1 MRGVRPVDYV
11 ITGVLVTLAASLAIL
26 NITASV
32 GEGVE
37 SQSWLQLPVLVATAL
52 PVLWWRRAPVL
63 AVGAATALMT
73 AHDLLFGYG
82 VRCGSGLPLAFAFA
96 FLIGLGSDRRKGLVG
111 VALTIGLVVAVLVR
125 DTAAGFEALPAAAVI
140 VLVMWGIGQV
150 VRNRSALGDEL
161 RRRNAELAEL
171 RDRRAALEVAD
182 DRMRVSQQL
191 ETLLDTRLG
200 DLEDAARSAQDDPR
214 EALQTIEDGSR
225 RTLADMREIVGTLRG
240 DELALTPA
248 PSVAQMEALLERSG
262 RGVLTVSGDPRELPA
277 SLELSA
283 YRIVEHLAEVLASD
297 TAVTVHFRPDALE
310 IAIAGAFARGAD
322 LRGAL
327 ARARERAR
335 LHAGSVEA
343 KVGRGQARVLA
354 RLPVG

>member
-1 MRGVRPVDYV
+1 MRDVRLVDYLF
-11 ITGVLVTLAASLAIL
+11 TAVLVGLAATLGVM
-26 NITASV
+26 NITAADW
-32 GEGVE
+32 EGVE
-37 SQSWLQLPVLVATAL
+37 SHSWLQVPLLVATAL
-52 PVLWWRRAPVL
+52 PLLWWRRAPVL
-63 AVGAATALMT
+63 AVGSATALMI

-96 FLIGLGSDRRKGLVG
+96 FLVGLGGDRRKRLVA
-111 VALTIGLVVAVLVR
+111 VALTALLVVAVLVR
-125 DTAAGFEALPAAAVI
+125 DVAAGFEALPAALAI
-140 VLVMWGIGQV
+140 VLVMWGIGEV
-150 VRNRSALGDEL
+150 VRSRSALGDEL

-182 DRMRVSQQL
+182 DRQRVSQQL
-191 ETLLDTRLG
+191 EALLDTRLG
-200 DLEDAARSAQDDPR
+200 DLEDAARSTTDPR
-214 EALQTIEDGSR
+214 AALQNIEDGSR
-225 RTLADMREIVGTLRG
+225 RTLADMREIVGTLQ
-240 DELALTPA
+240 EPALAPA

-262 RGVLTVSGDPRELPA
+262 RGVLTVNGDPRELPA

-283 YRIVEHLAEVLASD
+283 YRIVEHLSEVLGAD
-297 TAVTVHFRPDALE
+297 TAVTVHFRQDALE
-310 IAIAGAFARGAD
+310 IAVAGAFAKGAD

-354 RLPVG
+354 RLPVR

>member
-11 ITGVLVTLAASLAIL
+11 VTGVLVVLAGLLAAMNLAEG
-26 NITASV
+26 TAH
-32 GEGVE
+32 
-37 SQSWLQLPVLVATAL
+37 SWLSAPVLVATAL

-63 AVGAATALMT
+63 AVGAATALMA

-96 FLIGLGSDRRKGLVG
+96 FLIGLGGDRRKGLVG
-111 VALTIGLVVAVLVR
+111 GVVTIGLVVAVLVW
-125 DTAAGFEALPAAAVI
+125 DTAAGFEAFPAAAAI
-140 VLVMWGIGQV
+140 VAVMWGIGQV

-161 RRRNAELAEL
+161 RRRNAELAAL

-182 DRMRVSQQL
+182 DRLRVSQQL

-200 DLEDAARSAQDDPR
+200 DLEEAARSAQDDPR

-225 RTLADMREIVGTLRG
+225 RTLADMRDIVGTLQ
-240 DELALTPA
+240 EPALAPA

-283 YRIVEHLAEVLASD
+283 YRIVEHLAEVLAPD

-310 IAIAGAFARGAD
+310 IAIAGAVAKGAD

>member
-1 MRGVRPVDYV
+1 MRGVRPVDIA
-11 ITGVLVTLAASLAIL
+11 ITGVLLVLAGLLAAMNLADG
-26 NITASV
+26 TPR
-32 GEGVE
+32 
-37 SQSWLQLPVLVATAL
+37 SWLGAPLFVATVL
-52 PVLWWRRAPVL
+52 PVLWWRRAPVV
-63 AVGAATALMT
+63 AVGAATALMI
-73 AHDLLFGYG
+73 AHDLLFGWE
-82 VRCGSGLPLAFAFA
+82 VRCGAGLPLAFAFA
-96 FLIGLGSDRRKGLVG
+96 FLLGFGGDRRQRLAGL
-111 VALTIGLVVAVLVR
+111 ASTVVLAAAVLVW
-125 DTAAGFEALPAAAVI
+125 DTAAGVETLPAVVVI
-140 VLVMWGIGQV
+140 VLVLWVIGQV
-150 VRNRSALGDEL
+150 VRSRSALGDEL
-161 RRRNAELAEL
+161 RRRNTELAEL

-200 DLEDAARSAQDDPR
+200 DLEATATSAAKDDPR
-214 EALQTIEDGSR
+214 AALRHIEDGSR
-225 RTLADMREIVGTLRG
+225 QTLADMREIVGTLQ
-240 DELALTPA
+240 EPALAPA

-262 RGVLTVSGDPRELPA
+262 RGVLTVNGDPRELPA

-283 YRIVEHLAEVLASD
+283 YRIVEHLSEVLSAD

-310 IAIAGAFARGAD
+310 IAVAGAVAKGAD

>member
-1 MRGVRPVDYV
+1 MRGTRPVDYV
-11 ITGVLVTLAASLAIL
+11 VTGVLVALAALLAIL
-26 NITASV
+26 NTTASLGV
-32 GEGVE
+32 GVE
-37 SQSWLQLPVLVATAL
+37 SSSWLQLPVLVATAL

-63 AVGAATALMT
+63 AVGAATAVMT

-96 FLIGLGSDRRKGLVG
+96 FLVGLGSDRRKGLAG
-111 VALTIGLVVAVLVR
+111 AALTIGLVVAVLVR
-125 DTAAGFEALPAAAVI
+125 DTAAGFEALPAAVAI

-150 VRNRSALGDEL
+150 VRSRSALGDEL
-161 RRRNAELAEL
+161 RRRNAELAIL
-171 RDRRAALEVAD
+171 RDRRAALEVVD
-182 DRMRVSQQL
+182 DRLRVSQQL
-191 ETLLDTRLG
+191 ETLLDARLG
-200 DLEDAARSAQDDPR
+200 DLEDAARSARDDPR

-225 RTLADMREIVGTLRG
+225 RTLADMREIVGTLQ
-240 DELALTPA
+240 EPALAPA
-248 PSVAQMEALLERSG
+248 PSVAQMEVLLERSG
-262 RGVLTVSGDPRELPA
+262 RGVLTVRGDPRELPA

-283 YRIVEHLAEVLASD
+283 YRIVEHLAEVLASG

-310 IAIAGAFARGAD
+310 IAIAGAFAKGAD

>member
-11 ITGVLVTLAASLAIL
+11 VTGVLVVFAGLLAAMNLAEG
-26 NITASV
+26 TAH
-32 GEGVE
+32 
-37 SQSWLQLPVLVATAL
+37 SWWSAPLLVATAL
-52 PVLWWRRAPVL
+52 PVLWWRRAPVQ

-73 AHDLLFGYG
+73 AHDLFFGYG

-96 FLIGLGSDRRKGLVG
+96 FLIGLGGDRRKSLAG
-111 VALTIGLVVAVLVR
+111 VALTVGLVVAVLVR
-125 DTAAGFEALPAAAVI
+125 DTAAGFEALPAAVVI

-161 RRRNAELAEL
+161 RRRNAELAVL

-182 DRMRVSQQL
+182 DRQRVSRQL
-191 ETLLDTRLG
+191 ETLLDARLG

-214 EALQTIEDGSR
+214 EVLQTIEDDSR
-225 RTLADMREIVGTLRG
+225 RTLADMREIVGTLQ
-240 DELALTPA
+240 EPALAPA
-248 PSVAQMEALLERSG
+248 PSVAQMGALLERSG

-283 YRIVEHLAEVLASD
+283 YRIVEHLAEVLAPG

>member
-11 ITGVLVTLAASLAIL
+11 ITAVLVGLAATLGVLNVTAADW
-26 NITASV
+26 
-32 GEGVE
+32 EGVA
-37 SQSWLQLPVLVATAL
+37 SHSWLQVPVLVATAL

-63 AVGAATALMT
+63 AVGSATALMV
-73 AHDLLFGYG
+73 AHDLLFGHV

-96 FLIGLGSDRRKGLVG
+96 FLVGLGDDRRKRLVG
-111 VALTIGLVVAVLVR
+111 VALTALLVAAVLVW
-125 DTAAGFEALPAAAVI
+125 DVAAGLEALPAALAI
-140 VLVMWGIGQV
+140 VLVMWGIGEV

-191 ETLLDTRLG
+191 EALLDTRLG
-200 DLEDAARSAQDDPR
+200 DLEATARSAEADPR

-225 RTLADMREIVGTLRG
+225 RTLADMREIVGTLQ
-240 DELALTPA
+240 EPALAPA

-262 RGVLTVSGDPRELPA
+262 RGVLTVDGDPRELPA

-283 YRIVEHLAEVLASD
+283 YRIVEHLSAVLAAD

-310 IAIAGAFARGAD
+310 IAVAGAFTKGAD

-343 KVGRGQARVLA
+343 KVGRGHARVLA

>member
-11 ITGVLVTLAASLAIL
+11 VTGILVVLAGLLAAMNLAEG
-26 NITASV
+26 TAH
-32 GEGVE
+32 
-37 SQSWLQLPVLVATAL
+37 SWLSAPVLVATAVPL
-52 PVLWWRRAPVL
+52 LWWRRAPVL

-73 AHDLLFGYG
+73 AHDLLYGYG

-96 FLIGLGSDRRKGLVG
+96 FLIGLGGDRRKSLAG
-111 VALTIGLVVAVLVR
+111 VALTVGLVVAVLVR
-125 DTAAGFEALPAAAVI
+125 DTAAGFEALPAAVVI

-161 RRRNAELAEL
+161 RRRNAELAVL

-182 DRMRVSQQL
+182 DRQRVSQQL
-191 ETLLDTRLG
+191 QTLLDTRLG

-214 EALQTIEDGSR
+214 EVLQTIEDDSR
-225 RTLADMREIVGTLRG
+225 RTLADMRDIVGTLQ
-240 DELALTPA
+240 EPSLAPA
-248 PSVAQMEALLERSG
+248 PSVAQMGALLERSG

-283 YRIVEHLAEVLASD
+283 YRIVEHLAGVLASD